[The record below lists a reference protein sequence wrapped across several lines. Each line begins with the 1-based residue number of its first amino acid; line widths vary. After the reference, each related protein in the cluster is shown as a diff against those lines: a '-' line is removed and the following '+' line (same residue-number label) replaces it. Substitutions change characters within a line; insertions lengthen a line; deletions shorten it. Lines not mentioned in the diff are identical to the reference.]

1 MENGQISKEQI
12 NDIIKELWNKGYTP
26 SQIGR
31 ELKENYGI
39 KVKEILNKK
48 LVKYAIK
55 ELNLKQEI
63 PEDLLYLF
71 KKINRMLKHL
81 ELNKK
86 DIVTKKKLEELE
98 NRVKSLIKYYK
109 KNKKLPQTFE
119 YSRDIAKMYGYS

>member
-1 MENGQISKEQI
+1 MENTQISKEQI

-31 ELKENYGI
+31 ELKEKYNI
-39 KVKEILNKK
+39 RVKDVLNKK
-48 LVKYAIK
+48 LVRYAIK

-81 ELNKK
+81 ELHKK

>member
-1 MENGQISKEQI
+1 MENNQISKEQI

-26 SQIGR
+26 SQIGK
-31 ELKENYGI
+31 ELEEKYNI

-48 LVKYAIK
+48 LVKYATK

-81 ELNKK
+81 ELHKK

-109 KNKKLPQTFE
+109 RKKKLPQTFE

>member
-1 MENGQISKEQI
+1 MENTQISKEQI

-31 ELKENYGI
+31 GLKEKYNI
-39 KVKEILNKK
+39 RVKDVLNKK
-48 LVKYAIK
+48 LVRYAIK

-81 ELNKK
+81 ELHKK

>member
-1 MENGQISKEQI
+1 MENTQISKEQI

-26 SQIGR
+26 SQIGK
-31 ELKENYGI
+31 ELKEKYNI
-39 KVKEILNKK
+39 RVKNVLNKK
-48 LVKYAIK
+48 LVRYAIK

-81 ELNKK
+81 ELHKK

-109 KNKKLPQTFE
+109 KNKRLPQTFE

>member
-1 MENGQISKEQI
+1 MENTQISKEQI

-31 ELKENYGI
+31 ELKEKYNI
-39 KVKEILNKK
+39 RVKDVLNKK
-48 LVKYAIK
+48 LVRYAIK

-81 ELNKK
+81 ELHKK
-86 DIVTKKKLEELE
+86 DMVTKKKLEELE
-98 NRVKSLIKYYK
+98 SRVKSLIKYYK
-109 KNKKLPQTFE
+109 KKKKLPQTFE

>member
-1 MENGQISKEQI
+1 MENTQISKEQI

-31 ELKENYGI
+31 KLKEKYNI
-39 KVKEILNKK
+39 RVKDVLNKK
-48 LVKYAIK
+48 LVRYAIK

-81 ELNKK
+81 ELHKK

>member
-1 MENGQISKEQI
+1 MENTQISKEQI

-31 ELKENYGI
+31 ELKEKYNI
-39 KVKEILNKK
+39 RVKDVLNKK
-48 LVKYAIK
+48 LVRYAIK

-81 ELNKK
+81 ELHKK
-86 DIVTKKKLEELE
+86 DVVTKKKLEELE

-119 YSRDIAKMYGYS
+119 YSGDIAKMYGYS

>member
-1 MENGQISKEQI
+1 MENTQISKEQI

-31 ELKENYGI
+31 ELKEKYNI
-39 KVKEILNKK
+39 RVKDVLNKK
-48 LVKYAIK
+48 LVRYAIK

-71 KKINRMLKHL
+71 KKTNKMLKHL
-81 ELNKK
+81 ELHKK

-98 NRVKSLIKYYK
+98 SRVKSLIKYYK

>member
-1 MENGQISKEQI
+1 MENTQISKEQI

-31 ELKENYGI
+31 ELKEKYNVR
-39 KVKEILNKK
+39 VKDVLNKK
-48 LVKYAIK
+48 LVRYAIK

-81 ELNKK
+81 ELHKK

-109 KNKKLPQTFE
+109 KNKRLPQTFE

>member
-1 MENGQISKEQI
+1 MENTQISKEQI

-26 SQIGR
+26 LQIGR
-31 ELKENYGI
+31 KLKEKYNI
-39 KVKEILNKK
+39 RVKDVLNKK
-48 LVKYAIK
+48 LARYAIK

-81 ELNKK
+81 ELHKK

>member
-1 MENGQISKEQI
+1 MENNQISKEQI

-26 SQIGR
+26 SQIGK
-31 ELKENYGI
+31 ELKEKYNI

-48 LVKYAIK
+48 LVKYATK
-55 ELNLKQEI
+55 DLNLKQEI

-71 KKINRMLKHL
+71 KKINGMLKHL
-81 ELNKK
+81 ELHKK

>member
-1 MENGQISKEQI
+1 MENAQISKEQI

-31 ELKENYGI
+31 ELKEKYNI
-39 KVKEILNKK
+39 RVKDVLNKK
-48 LVKYAIK
+48 LVRYAIK

-81 ELNKK
+81 ELHKK

>member
-1 MENGQISKEQI
+1 MENTQISKEQI

-31 ELKENYGI
+31 ELKEKYNI
-39 KVKEILNKK
+39 RVKDVLNKK
-48 LVKYAIK
+48 LVRYAIK

-81 ELNKK
+81 ELHKK

-98 NRVKSLIKYYK
+98 SRVKSLIKYYK

>member
-1 MENGQISKEQI
+1 MENTQISKEQI

-31 ELKENYGI
+31 ELKEKYNI
-39 KVKEILNKK
+39 RVKDVLNKK
-48 LVKYAIK
+48 LVRYAIK

-71 KKINRMLKHL
+71 KKINKMLKHL
-81 ELNKK
+81 ELHKK

-109 KNKKLPQTFE
+109 KNKRLPQTFE

>member
-1 MENGQISKEQI
+1 MENNQISKEQI

-26 SQIGR
+26 SQIGK
-31 ELKENYGI
+31 ELKEKYRI

-48 LVKYAIK
+48 LVKYATK

-81 ELNKK
+81 ELHKK

-109 KNKKLPQTFE
+109 RNKKLPQTFE

>member
-1 MENGQISKEQI
+1 MENNQISKEQI

-26 SQIGR
+26 SQIGK
-31 ELKENYGI
+31 ELKEKYNI
-39 KVKEILNKK
+39 NVKEILNKK
-48 LVKYAIK
+48 LVKYATK

-71 KKINRMLKHL
+71 KKINVMLKHL
-81 ELNKK
+81 ELHKK

-98 NRVKSLIKYYK
+98 SRVKSLIKYYK